1 VKIKLLPDTDLVALA
16 ELAVSQGSIFNS
28 AAWLSNYDSS
38 LKVYG
43 IYTNDNKLIGSF
55 HLFTTQ
61 LGGLLTHCKNPPFT
75 PHIGLFFLKQSSTKS
90 TALSFEKSIA
100 TCLVDFLDSLSYP
113 MLTLALPNEFIDLQ
127 AFIWKKYKVIPNYTY
142 RLNLDQDIDELL
154 KNLSGD
160 KRTSINKAAKDNVKI
175 EFCTDL
181 QEVKRMVENT
191 YTRKA
196 KQLNAGILDKILFQ
210 FAKPEN
216 SFAFLAH
223 HNNSAAALSFCIYDK
238 TTAYYLLGGYA
249 TNNKH
254 QGAGVLAL
262 WNCILHAKK
271 LGLKTFDFE
280 GSMIPQV
287 EKYFRGFGGDL
298 IPYFTVNKA
307 NFLLETG
314 LKFIKRDTF

>member
-127 AFIWKKYKVIPNYTY
+127 AFIWKK
-142 RLNLDQDIDELL
+142 L
-154 KNLSGD
+154 
-160 KRTSINKAAKDNVKI
+160 
-175 EFCTDL
+175 
-181 QEVKRMVENT
+181 
-191 YTRKA
+191 
-196 KQLNAGILDKILFQ
+196 
-210 FAKPEN
+210 
-216 SFAFLAH
+216 
-223 HNNSAAALSFCIYDK
+223 
-238 TTAYYLLGGYA
+238 
-249 TNNKH
+249 
-254 QGAGVLAL
+254 
-262 WNCILHAKK
+262 
-271 LGLKTFDFE
+271 
-280 GSMIPQV
+280 
-287 EKYFRGFGGDL
+287 
-298 IPYFTVNKA
+298 TV
-307 NFLLETG
+307 
-314 LKFIKRDTF
+314 